1 MNRLL
6 GKLSVGVL
14 WLAGVAGAQAGPL
27 VLHPQA
33 SPLPTAQQGPF
44 VTTGGGGLLCIDSQN
59 AWRSQDGGETWASS
73 PIFSEPER
81 FTVSNERAL
90 LRTRDGVVVAA
101 WMNLKE
107 RAAPAWTDWGGS
119 EETFRQFILPT
130 YVCRSLDDGKT
141 WEAPIQLNRT
151 WCGCLHSLIE
161 TRTGRL
167 VLVGQE
173 IIYPGWRHATVIYVS
188 DDKGLTWKR
197 SHLLDIGVGSHDHAG
212 SIEGSVIERKDGSLY
227 LLLRTES
234 GWLYEAT
241 SQDGGLTWGGFQQ
254 SGLKSVTCC
263 PQMGRLLD
271 GRIALLWN
279 RPPRARPEDAHS
291 REELSLAFS
300 ADECRTWTDP
310 VVIAARYDVP
320 GGAEPG
326 NRRVSYPYL
335 YEKSPG
341 ELWITTMQGNLRMR
355 IQVADLSQDGIP
367 LPKPVVAAA
376 PSEGGLF
383 MFGDST
389 TAVRPGAVSQVYA
402 ERLQEALVRMGS
414 SLNVYN
420 AGIGGNTT
428 RAALGR
434 LDRDVLSHH
443 PKVVVVMF
451 GINDAA
457 VDVWKS
463 PPASTPRVPLA
474 EYETNLRTLVTKI
487 REAKAKV
494 ILMTPNSLR
503 WTPRL
508 KEVYGKPP
516 YQPRAEDGFDAP
528 VLASYREVIRRLAR
542 ELATGLVDVETA
554 FLDYGRVPGQSVDD
568 LLLDGM
574 HPNDRGHALIADLL
588 TPAIREQVR

>member
-1 MNRLL
+1 
-6 GKLSVGVL
+6 
-14 WLAGVAGAQAGPL
+14 
-27 VLHPQA
+27 
-33 SPLPTAQQGPF
+33 
-44 VTTGGGGLLCIDSQN
+44 
-59 AWRSQDGGETWASS
+59 
-73 PIFSEPER
+73 
-81 FTVSNERAL
+81 
-90 LRTRDGVVVAA
+90 
-101 WMNLKE
+101 
-107 RAAPAWTDWGGS
+107 
-119 EETFRQFILPT
+119 
-130 YVCRSLDDGKT
+130 
-141 WEAPIQLNRT
+141 
-151 WCGCLHSLIE
+151 
-161 TRTGRL
+161 
-167 VLVGQE
+167 
-173 IIYPGWRHATVIYVS
+173 
-188 DDKGLTWKR
+188 
-197 SHLLDIGVGSHDHAG
+197 
-212 SIEGSVIERKDGSLY
+212 
-227 LLLRTES
+227 
-234 GWLYEAT
+234 
-241 SQDGGLTWGGFQQ
+241 
-254 SGLKSVTCC
+254 
-263 PQMGRLLD
+263 
-271 GRIALLWN
+271 
-279 RPPRARPEDAHS
+279 
-291 REELSLAFS
+291 
-300 ADECRTWTDP
+300 
-310 VVIAARYDVP
+310 
-320 GGAEPG
+320 
-326 NRRVSYPYL
+326 
-335 YEKSPG
+335 
-341 ELWITTMQGNLRMR
+341 
-355 IQVADLSQDGIP
+355 
-367 LPKPVVAAA
+367 
-376 PSEGGLF
+376 

-516 YQPRAEDGFDAP
+516 YQPREEDGFDAP

-574 HPNDRGHALIADLL
+574 HPNDRGHALIAELL